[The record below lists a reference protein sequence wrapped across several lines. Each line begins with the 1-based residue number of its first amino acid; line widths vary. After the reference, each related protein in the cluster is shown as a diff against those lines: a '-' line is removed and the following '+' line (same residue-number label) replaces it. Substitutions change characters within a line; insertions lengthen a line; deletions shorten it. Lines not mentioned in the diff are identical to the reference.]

1 MPIGSP
7 RVSLVNSILGDWKN
21 WKKIHRIQGF
31 PSLDTVGKKTSLTL
45 ESISMRDLRENFS
58 KKSGNFRSKSCDL
71 SSNSSF
77 RRGKKEK
84 ERIEKFTC
92 IGKNKID
99 AVKQ

>member
-58 KKSGNFRSKSCDL
+58 KKSGNFRSKSCNVSISL
-71 SSNSSF
+71 RIRRFEEEKKKKNESKNSLAS
-77 RRGKKEK
+77 GKIKSM
-84 ERIEKFTC
+84 
-92 IGKNKID
+92 
-99 AVKQ
+99 Q

>member
-58 KKSGNFRSKSCDL
+58 KKSGNFRSKSCVSISL
-71 SSNSSF
+71 RI
-77 RRGKKEK
+77 RRFEEEK
-84 ERIEKFTC
+84 RKRTNRKIHLHREK
-92 IGKNKID
+92 
-99 AVKQ
+99 

>member
-45 ESISMRDLRENFS
+45 ESISSPRKFLQ
-58 KKSGNFRSKSCDL
+58 KKRKFPIEIVRRIDL